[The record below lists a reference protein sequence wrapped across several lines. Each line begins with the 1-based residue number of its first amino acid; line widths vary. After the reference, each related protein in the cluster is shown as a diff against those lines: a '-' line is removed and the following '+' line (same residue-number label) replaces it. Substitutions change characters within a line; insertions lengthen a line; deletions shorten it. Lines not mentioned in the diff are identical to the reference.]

1 MQCPGHLAWTDCSSL
16 YQRLNGR
23 GRSGLLCRTGQCCGA
38 AQVAALQQ
46 LRMTEFTE
54 TKFVKFSVY
63 TSPCY
68 DWRALAHAEILSI
81 AELHDAFGN
90 GTVTPDEQ
98 RDVEKMRLVLDE
110 MTPPVARHAPAPQAA
125 EKMQVTV
132 IGGTAWFVA
141 TLEQVLSA
149 SGCFSLAAA
158 ADCAL
163 DGLKQ
168 MTSRNSAIVLI
179 SARVFDGDIAQVI
192 RRIRQTRP
200 SSRVVLHLQ
209 PQRPAQ
215 MRDAMQSG
223 AWGLCLHDDPPDVV
237 MSVLKSVAAGRLSFP
252 YVDLSELD
260 DDPFE
265 QLSGREFEVLQALAR
280 GWSNMQI
287 SSRLGISENTVKY
300 HLKLIYEKLGV
311 PNRATAVARFMARH
325 PV

>member
-1 MQCPGHLAWTDCSSL
+1 
-16 YQRLNGR
+16 
-23 GRSGLLCRTGQCCGA
+23 
-38 AQVAALQQ
+38 
-46 LRMTEFTE
+46 
-54 TKFVKFSVY
+54 
-63 TSPCY
+63 
-68 DWRALAHAEILSI
+68 
-81 AELHDAFGN
+81 
-90 GTVTPDEQ
+90 
-98 RDVEKMRLVLDE
+98 MRLVLDE
-110 MTPPVARHAPAPQAA
+110 MTPLTRRLAPAPREAA
-125 EKMQVTV
+125 DKMQVTV

-141 TLEQVLSA
+141 TLEQVLA
-149 SGCFSLAAA
+149 DSGCFTLAAA
-158 ADCAL
+158 TECAM

-179 SARVFDGDIAQVI
+179 SARVFDEATGQVI

-209 PQRPAQ
+209 QQRPAQ

-223 AWGLCLHDDPPDVV
+223 AWGLCLHDDPPEVL
-237 MSVLKSVAAGRLSFP
+237 MGVLKSVAAGRLSFP
-252 YVDLSELD
+252 YIDLSELD
-260 DDPFE
+260 NDPFE

-311 PNRATAVARFMARH
+311 PNRATAVARYMARH